1 MAIYGVRKT
10 HKKTKC
16 VCVNK
21 IKKANV
27 VKPLVLVAC

>member
-1 MAIYGVRKT
+1 MVLKET